1 RSPHPP
7 IRSGNLQHTRGLG
20 LFIAAQIMESF
31 GGTISLLPNRNSEGR
46 RHIFELDLTSISRG

>member
-1 RSPHPP
+1 
-7 IRSGNLQHTRGLG
+7 LG